1 MMNKRK
7 NRLQAI
13 LELLSS
19 NSIGSQDELL
29 QMLALRG
36 FMVTQATL
44 SRDLKSL
51 RTIKVATDL
60 GGYRNVLPSEYGHA
74 NEYDIT

>member
-1 MMNKRK
+1 MNKRK

-51 RTIKVATDL
+51 RTIKVAVIVMWFRRHR
-60 GGYRNVLPSEYGHA
+60 GMPM
-74 NEYDIT
+74 